1 MIDFDHTKLGR
12 YFITNTCAWQQ
23 DAREVGS
30 IGTGIHIIQLL
41 VLGSFIGDVEA
52 LHPKVINDLCSN
64 LIRQIL
70 LYAPAGIVPG
80 NFVEIRSFDC
90 YTGRLETLVLDEN
103 HITTESFLRPYDIS
117 FAETGNISYCRNI
130 GNFAP
135 EDVLH
140 MGSLCEIA
148 RRIGSKVY
156 EIPATAEVTYHIRP
170 KKAYCV
176 RNPLT
181 SSLGYIIFDGKSIIM
196 DCIDDDECAGGVTHV
211 FSLLNWQEEMRA
223 LGYIMIPMVWRSG
236 ACVTMD
242 ATTIG
247 CLVPPDEIEDT
258 TNDGNFCLQG
268 HEYRAL
274 VRYGVK
280 EKIPV
285 MHMLQTL
292 LPIGERL
299 YLKMES
305 HSAAI
310 VLRRLTV
317 DIHVNELNRYALQVH
332 LSAPNTLNPE
342 KGKVFVVCLV
352 CKMNGNVQSVK
363 GSASEVL
370 IVDPWELITQQG
382 DRKIFKFMSA

>member
-1 MIDFDHTKLGR
+1 
-12 YFITNTCAWQQ
+12 
-23 DAREVGS
+23 V
-30 IGTGIHIIQLL
+30 GIHIIQLL

-52 LHPKVINDLCSN
+52 LHPKIINDLCGN
-64 LIRQIL
+64 LIKQIL

-90 YTGRLETLVLDEN
+90 YTGRLETLVLDET

-148 RRIGSKVY
+148 RRIGCKVY
-156 EIPATAEVTYHIRP
+156 NIPATAEVTYYIRP

-176 RNPLT
+176 HNPLT
-181 SSLGYIIFDGKSIIM
+181 SSLGVLIFDGGSITM
-196 DCIDDDECAGGVTHV
+196 ECFDDEDGGEIYTL
-211 FSLLNWQEEMRA
+211 SLLNWQEEMRA
-223 LGYIMIPMVWRSG
+223 RGFIMLPMVWRSG

-242 ATTIG
+242 STTIG
-247 CLVPPDEIEDT
+247 CLVPPDDFEDVT
-258 TNDGNFCLQG
+258 HDGNFCIQG
-268 HEYRAL
+268 FEYRAL

-292 LPIGERL
+292 LPIGEKLFLR
-299 YLKMES
+299 MES

-317 DIHVNELNRYALQVH
+317 DIHVNDLNRYALQVH
-332 LSAPNTLNPE
+332 LSAPNILNPE
-342 KGKVFVVCLV
+342 QGKVFVVCLV
-352 CKMNGNVQSVK
+352 CKMTTGVQGVK
-363 GSASEVL
+363 GTASEVL
-370 IVDPWELITQQG
+370 IVDPWELITQYG
-382 DRKIFKFMSA
+382 DRKVFKFMSA